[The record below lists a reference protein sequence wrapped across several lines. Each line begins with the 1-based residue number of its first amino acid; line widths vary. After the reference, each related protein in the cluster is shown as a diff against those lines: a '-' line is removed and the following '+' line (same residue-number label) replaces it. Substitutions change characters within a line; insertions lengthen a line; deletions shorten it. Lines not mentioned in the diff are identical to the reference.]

1 VDQNRIRIVL
11 GGMPP
16 LLHDIVIDALAGE
29 AEIEVVRDLGEE
41 NGVVPALSGGTVD
54 VVIVGARQP
63 EDSAL
68 AARVFRA
75 SPHSRVL
82 VIATS
87 GRSAVMHQLAPVTRT
102 LGELSPQGL
111 VEAIRGRG

>member
-1 VDQNRIRIVL
+1 
-11 GGMPP
+11 MPP
-16 LLHDIVIDALAGE
+16 LLHDIVIDALTGQ

-41 NGVVPALSGGTVD
+41 DGVVGALSDGKVD

-63 EDSAL
+63 EDSSL

-75 SPHSRVL
+75 SPHSKVL

-87 GRSAVMHQLAPVTRT
+87 GRNAVMHQLSPVKRT
-102 LGELSPQGL
+102 LGELSPHGL
-111 VEAIRGRG
+111 VEAIRGER